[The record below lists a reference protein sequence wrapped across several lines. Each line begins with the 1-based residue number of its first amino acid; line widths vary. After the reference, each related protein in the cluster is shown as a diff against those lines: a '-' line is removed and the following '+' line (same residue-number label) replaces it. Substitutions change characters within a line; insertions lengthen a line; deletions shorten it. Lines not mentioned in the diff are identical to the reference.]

1 MGMEQKLEFV
11 NEKFLNAFHQF
22 GHSPK
27 SLLWKT
33 DRQNMRFYEL
43 LKYFHIRDD
52 STILDVGCGF
62 ADLYKFC
69 TKHLGVKPQY
79 TGIDYCSEFIKTM
92 RNEQPQKCI
101 FVEGNFLTVSDLS
114 AHDFCVAS
122 GIFNVFNYDN
132 YSGDT
137 DDKFLR
143 SVVGK
148 MFALCKVGVSFNFIT
163 DKVDFK
169 KKGITYYS
177 PARILD
183 FCYSM
188 SCNVIYDNTC
198 MPFEA
203 TVTIFK
209 DDSFNETRVFN
220 SFMRNHAPSVQ
231 NGLLSGEFQ

>member
-1 MGMEQKLEFV
+1 MDIDQELALV
-11 NEKFLNAFHQF
+11 NEKYLNAFRQY
-22 GHSPK
+22 GRSSR
-27 SLLWKT
+27 SLLVGT
-33 DRQNMRFYEL
+33 DRQNMRYYEL
-43 LKYFHIRDD
+43 LKHFRITSD

-62 ADLYKFC
+62 ADLHKFC
-69 TKHLGVKPQY
+69 VNCFGVKPQY

-188 SCNVIYDNTC
+188 SCNVIYDNSC